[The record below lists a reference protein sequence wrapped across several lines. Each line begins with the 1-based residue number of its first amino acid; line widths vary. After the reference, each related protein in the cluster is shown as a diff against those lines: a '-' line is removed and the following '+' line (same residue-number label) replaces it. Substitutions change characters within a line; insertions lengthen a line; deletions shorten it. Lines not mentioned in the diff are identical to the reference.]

1 MGIIT
6 TDNGENSTEHESDTM
21 YCLQTNMKQILIV
34 DDHPV
39 VRQGLKQLID
49 QEDGY
54 CVCSEAAD
62 EDEALAS
69 IEEYDPDIVIVDLVL
84 KSTSGLELI
93 RSIRRFWPSL
103 PILVLSMHDESLYA
117 ERALRAGARGYVMK
131 QEVIETL
138 MTGIAR
144 VLSGG
149 IYVSERMTKPLMDVL
164 SCDRPDIV
172 RLLAVDA

>member
-1 MGIIT
+1 MSIMATDYREET
-6 TDNGENSTEHESDTM
+6 TECESDTM

-49 QEDGY
+49 QEEGY

-62 EDEALAS
+62 EDEALAN

-93 RSIRRFWPSL
+93 RSIQRLWPSL

-149 IYVSERMTKPLMDVL
+149 IYVSDRMTKPLVDVL
-164 SCDRPDIV
+164 AGDRPDIA
-172 RLLAVDA
+172 RLLATNA